1 MKFAASAV
9 TKLSSKLFISR
20 RAEVKNIKFPTV
32 KFVANNF
39 TTKEYELR
47 IFTWLLIYSND
58 KVCQRNRHKD
68 LSLSLTA
75 CLSFVRREIGIVRRK
90 LALSQSGSASQKSN
104 AVYYDTD
111 DESEKED
118 SGE

>member
-1 MKFAASAV
+1 MFVCLLPNFAV
-9 TKLSSKLFISR
+9 LLSI
-20 RAEVKNIKFPTV
+20 
-32 KFVANNF
+32 
-39 TTKEYELR
+39 
-47 IFTWLLIYSND
+47 
-58 KVCQRNRHKD
+58 
-68 LSLSLTA
+68 
-75 CLSFVRREIGIVRRK
+75 RREIGIVRRK